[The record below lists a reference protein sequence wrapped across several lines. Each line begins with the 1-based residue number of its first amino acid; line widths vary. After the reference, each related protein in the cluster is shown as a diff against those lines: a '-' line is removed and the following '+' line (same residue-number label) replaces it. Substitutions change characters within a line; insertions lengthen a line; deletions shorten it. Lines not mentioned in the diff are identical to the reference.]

1 MNKKKIN
8 GKTKKD
14 LIRKGII
21 ALCEE
26 HREFKTQ
33 GEIAKALEKNDCNLD
48 DVKQVDVSRALSEL
62 KIEKRK
68 YKDGYRWYMDYNSS
82 QEDEIENLSDLFR
95 RSKTLP
101 NVFNVDVLVVQTDP
115 YCNTMIAQQIE
126 KTFSDRVI
134 STFCPNEVDIIIFY
148 RTRKK
153 DKSFSKEIREI
164 RNKIKKSRESK
175 IKEH

>member
-1 MNKKKIN
+1 MKKKKIN
-8 GKTKKD
+8 GEFKKD
-14 LIRKGII
+14 VIRKGIL

-26 HREFKTQ
+26 RQEFRNQ
-33 GEIAKALEKNDCNLD
+33 RDI
-48 DVKQVDVSRALSEL
+48 VKELKKRGIDNVNQVDVSRTLSEL
-62 KIEKRK
+62 NIRQRENRV
-68 YKDGYRWYMDYNSS
+68 WVMDYESS
-82 QEDEIENLSDLFR
+82 QADEIGKLSNLFKRSTELLRIFR
-95 RSKTLP
+95 
-101 NVFNVDVLVVQTDP
+101 VEVLVVQTDP
-115 YCNTMIAQQIE
+115 YCNTMIAQQIK